1 MNPREFATQIT
12 QQLQSAG
19 HTALFA
25 GGCVRDDL
33 LGRAPKDF
41 DVATSALPEQVRELF
56 GHRKTLA
63 IGAAFG
69 VITIVGPKSAGNIE
83 VATFRRDGGYSDG
96 RRPDSVEFTD
106 AREDAIRRDFTIN
119 GMFFDP
125 VARQVIDYVGGQ
137 QDLKAGLIRAIG
149 NPHERFDEDKL
160 RMLRAVRFSTTYQF
174 QIEQETLAAVR
185 ERAREIAVVSPE
197 RIGVELRKIMIS
209 PARAYGVDV
218 LSQSNLLPEI
228 LSTAQLSNSSEV
240 WEQAKSQAECLGE
253 TDFVTATVVLLGHV
267 LEQVGVDSIFDA
279 WRLTNQEKSGMNWL
293 LTHLA
298 SIRQANKV
306 PWSQVQRL
314 FLNDNIHRAVQ
325 ILDAE
330 LKHCLKLGTTERG
343 RDLELALQFC
353 RQKLALDSEQLDPPP
368 WLTGDDLKAAGM
380 RPGRQFAEILRRIR
394 DEQLDGLLDSK
405 ASALERARELEKARR
420 N

>member
-33 LGRAPKDF
+33 LGRPPKDF

-56 GHRKTLA
+56 GHRRTLA

-137 QDLKAGLIRAIG
+137 QDLQTGLIRAIG

-160 RMLRAVRFSTTYQF
+160 RMLRAVRFSTTYDF
-174 QIEQETLAAVR
+174 EIEAETLAAIR
-185 ERAREIAVVSPE
+185 QKATEIHVVSPE
-197 RIGVELRKIMIS
+197 RIGVELRKTLTS
-209 PARAYGVDV
+209 PNRSHGLQILHQTALLQEILPAARSLPND
-218 LSQSNLLPEI
+218 SQSWNKVLNQGRFLDSADFATAIAILFGDLL
-228 LSTAQLSNSSEV
+228 Q
-240 WEQAKSQAECLGE
+240 E
-253 TDFVTATVVLLGHV
+253 TN
-267 LEQVGVDSIFDA
+267 SIFEN
-279 WRLTNQEKSGMNWL
+279 WRLSNQEKESIDWILKHTPL
-293 LTHLA
+293 LVSAHTLA
-298 SIRQANKV
+298 
-306 PWSQVQRL
+306 WSKTQRL
-314 FLNDNIHRAVQ
+314 FLNPNIDRAVEV
-325 ILDAE
+325 LKTRLKFYRETKDLESAKE
-330 LKHCLKLGTTERG
+330 LERAIGFCERKLKLTADELNPLPLVTGN
-343 RDLELALQFC
+343 DLKASGMTPGKHFSKILTQI
-353 RQKLALDSEQLDPPP
+353 RNEQLDER
-368 WLTGDDLKAAGM
+368 LT
-380 RPGRQFAEILRRIR
+380 
-394 DEQLDGLLDSK
+394 SK
-405 ASALERARELEKARR
+405 ETAIARALTLADTEMT
-420 N
+420 